1 MVTSAVAPS
10 DIAQILLA
18 ADGDVDGESNGDVKS
33 SGVDVDVI
41 SVSSTVGPS
50 IISNGFST
58 AHVSRFETVRFIT
71 NLELRQNRPSSTSN
85 VDNVRLLCD
94 CLKLAIDG

>member
-1 MVTSAVAPS
+1 MAISKTDSTDDVVTSAVAPS

-18 ADGDVDGESNGDVKS
+18 TDADVDVEPNGDVKS

-58 AHVSRFETVRFIT
+58 AQVSRFETVRFIT
-71 NLELRQNRPSSTSN
+71 NLELRQNKPSSTSN
-85 VDNVRLLCD
+85 DS
-94 CLKLAIDG
+94 